1 MLGIRT
7 TGIDLGVTSNWEA
20 SCLRNM
26 LSLAFCHISGICHIL
41 GNMSQFGNTLNREAS
56 CHRNMSSQ
64 ATCHLSGIFRIG
76 IFQIGINHTE
86 AICQIMVYYILGS
99 LHIRFTHISMR
110 REMRMQQKNRQQ
122 IKTVS
127 ILLECYIRSMIDFN
141 YNVFEANHAVL
152 NGQKSLPAEQIHSFF
167 LCSVKHEN
175 RDKKSAGSSLR
186 FLTAYCCVHKFYV
199 RQSMNTTDVHV
210 LMLICSYEFHRLMAL
225 QEAAHLLQYSC
236 NVGCRGG
243 GGLQL

>member
-1 MLGIRT
+1 MLSYRMYSLIWRIRSSIRVLLLLYMSDQDISYVGDT
-7 TGIDLGVTSNWEA
+7 YDRDRSHLGVTSNWEA

-56 CHRNMSSQ
+56 CHKNMSSQ

-110 REMRMQQKNRQQ
+110 REMRM
-122 IKTVS
+122 
-127 ILLECYIRSMIDFN
+127 
-141 YNVFEANHAVL
+141 
-152 NGQKSLPAEQIHSFF
+152 
-167 LCSVKHEN
+167 
-175 RDKKSAGSSLR
+175 
-186 FLTAYCCVHKFYV
+186 
-199 RQSMNTTDVHV
+199 
-210 LMLICSYEFHRLMAL
+210 
-225 QEAAHLLQYSC
+225 
-236 NVGCRGG
+236 
-243 GGLQL
+243 